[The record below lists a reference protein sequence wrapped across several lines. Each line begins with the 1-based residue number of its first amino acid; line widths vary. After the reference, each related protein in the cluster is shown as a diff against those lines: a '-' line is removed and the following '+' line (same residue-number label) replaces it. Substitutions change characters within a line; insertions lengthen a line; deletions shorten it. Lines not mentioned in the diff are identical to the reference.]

1 MGVRGVHARAP
12 HNALAASPPPTQ
24 IPSAYTHSLR
34 TCPRAPLLLLLAC
47 SPGCCVWT
55 RAEEDESVGG
65 GAGVTALNN
74 CSSIVRSAWL
84 FEKKEKTFF
93 GKLTVSTDRCGNRER
108 EGTRTRV
115 PSTPSGREARS
126 ASHQ

>member
-93 GKLTVSTDRCGNRER
+93 GNLRFPPIGGNRYKVSTD
-108 EGTRTRV
+108 
-115 PSTPSGREARS
+115 AL
-126 ASHQ
+126 

>member
-74 CSSIVRSAWL
+74 CCIVRSAWL
-84 FEKKEKTFF
+84 FEKKEKNFF
-93 GKLTVSTDRCGNRER
+93 GKLSTVKIHRSLWTREHESR
-108 EGTRTRV
+108 Q
-115 PSTPSGREARS
+115 SII
-126 ASHQ
+126 Q

>member
-74 CSSIVRSAWL
+74 ASNIVRSAWL

-93 GKLTVSTDRCGNRER
+93 GRLTVSTEPLT
-108 EGTRTRV
+108 EIW
-115 PSTPSGREARS
+115 RS
-126 ASHQ
+126 NFGEV